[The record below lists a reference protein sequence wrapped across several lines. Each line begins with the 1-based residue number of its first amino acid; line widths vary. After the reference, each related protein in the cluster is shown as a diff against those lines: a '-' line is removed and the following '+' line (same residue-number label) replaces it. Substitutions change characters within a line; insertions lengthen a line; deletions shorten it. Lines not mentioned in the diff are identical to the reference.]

1 MDITL
6 IETIIDEIE
15 RDLITHKSNAE
26 ISNTIYTKYPHA
38 KKMFSVILGI
48 SIRQYIIKRR
58 LSIIAKDILT
68 TDDKIEYIC
77 HRYGMK
83 GDAFS
88 KSFSNEYNLLPR
100 QIRDQNVHIDY
111 FERFSFSYHNS
122 YEDPVFPR
130 IIQKTFPLFKGIK
143 YIIPYEHSMD
153 HIRSK
158 EIMISGELDPTTN
171 EYYAVATDFADDDD
185 NFEYFISIPG
195 NEGYT
200 VSSSS
205 SFECNQKLWALFR
218 IIDNQ
223 TNMNDFFRYVTP
235 FWSRNNNKY
244 VISDHYVIEHNYK
257 TENDHSVKD
266 VYIPIKSME

>member
-1 MDITL
+1 
-6 IETIIDEIE
+6 
-15 RDLITHKSNAE
+15 
-26 ISNTIYTKYPHA
+26 
-38 KKMFSVILGI
+38 
-48 SIRQYIIKRR
+48 
-58 LSIIAKDILT
+58 
-68 TDDKIEYIC
+68 
-77 HRYGMK
+77 
-83 GDAFS
+83 
-88 KSFSNEYNLLPR
+88 
-100 QIRDQNVHIDY
+100 
-111 FERFSFSYHNS
+111 
-122 YEDPVFPR
+122 
-130 IIQKTFPLFKGIK
+130 
-143 YIIPYEHSMD
+143 MD